1 MRVLVTGGAG
11 YIGSVVTAQLLSE
24 GHQVVVVDD
33 LSTGHADAVPPGAE
47 FHQLDVAA
55 LDPVLG
61 DWGVEAVI
69 HFAAKSL
76 VGESVAEPARYWRT
90 NVVGTVALL
99 DSLRAHGIDR
109 IVFSSSAATY
119 GQSKEQPIRE
129 DAPTAPTSAY
139 GSSKLA
145 VDLALA
151 DYARAYGLGAIS
163 LRYFNVAGA
172 LRTPEGRYY
181 GERHTTET
189 HLIPNALRAASGT
202 GEALPLFGT
211 DYPTPDGTCVRDY
224 IHVVD
229 LAHAHVQSLGVAAP
243 GIHRIVNLGSGSGN
257 SVREVLR
264 TVRAVT
270 GSDVPVAEAPRR
282 PGDPPVLIASNDR
295 AADLLGWRPTLS
307 LRAMVEDAWEFHNAT
322 N

>member
-1 MRVLVTGGAG
+1 
-11 YIGSVVTAQLLSE
+11 
-24 GHQVVVVDD
+24 
-33 LSTGHADAVPPGAE
+33 
-47 FHQLDVAA
+47 
-55 LDPVLG
+55 
-61 DWGVEAVI
+61 VI

-243 GIHRIVNLGSGSGN
+243 GIHQIVNLGSGSGN